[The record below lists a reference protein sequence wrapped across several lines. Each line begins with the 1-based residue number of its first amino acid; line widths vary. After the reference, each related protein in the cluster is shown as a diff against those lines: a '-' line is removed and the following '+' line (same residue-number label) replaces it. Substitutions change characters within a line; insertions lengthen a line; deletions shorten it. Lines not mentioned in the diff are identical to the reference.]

1 LQIPVIQIKLRITT
15 ERFTVPDKP
24 KEQDPFKPTEPN
36 IPGVTGNPA
45 RNKPSPEPPRPTAPH
60 FQNSVPAPDKSLAK
74 KLLAIAVI
82 VIFVGSVA
90 LFSWKRSHA
99 PELLPAAPAAAAAP
113 IVDLPPVVA
122 QPSPN
127 VPEAP
132 GPVATTAELATIWSS
147 KRFVFRATQASENI
161 PAIVVHLPS
170 GVYWGIS
177 LREPYGTCQLDY
189 VTDLAKLEREYGFH
203 ADHPMVA
210 DSCRRVLFDLAR
222 FGTGPNG
229 EVRGAIVSGRGVRP
243 PIAIEVKVRGK
254 QVVAIQLEH

>member
-1 LQIPVIQIKLRITT
+1 LQIPAIQIKLRITT
-15 ERFTVPDKP
+15 ERFTVPEKL
-24 KEQDPFKPTEPN
+24 KEQDPFKPAEPN

-45 RNKPSPEPPRPTAPH
+45 RNKPAPEPPQPSAPQ
-60 FQNSVPAPDKSLAK
+60 FRNSAPAPDKSPSK
-74 KLLAIAVI
+74 KALAIAAI

-90 LFSWKRSHA
+90 LFSWKRSNA
-99 PELLPAAPAAAAAP
+99 PEHTPVAPAAAAAP
-113 IVDLPPVVA
+113 AVDLPPVVA

-132 GPVATTAELATIWSS
+132 GPVATTAELATAWSS
-147 KRFVFRATQASENI
+147 KRFVFRATEASENI
-161 PAIVVHLPS
+161 PALVVHLSS

-177 LREPYGTCQLDY
+177 LREPYGNCQLEY
-189 VTDLAKLEREYGFH
+189 VTDLGKLAREYGFH

-210 DSCRRVLFDLAR
+210 DPCRRVLFDLAR